1 MSKPTLSDLGVC
13 PDEVIIEIKGGVL
26 QEVHNTPN
34 GYILYDWDVIEDED
48 EENAGKKKIELHNIL
63 NALDDL

>member
-34 GYILYDWDVIEDED
+34 GYILYDWDIIGIDN
-48 EENAGKKKIELHNIL
+48 EENPEEKEIELHNIL